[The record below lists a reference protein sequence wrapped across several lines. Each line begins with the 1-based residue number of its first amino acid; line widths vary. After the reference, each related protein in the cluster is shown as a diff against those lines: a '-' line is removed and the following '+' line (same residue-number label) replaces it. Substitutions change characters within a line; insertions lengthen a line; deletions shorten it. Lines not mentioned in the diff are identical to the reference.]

1 MVGHITGVLGF
12 LITSP
17 TLHLHTLAFPNTFY
31 ARQRP
36 AGQIDNLESVTQEI
50 KLMMN
55 PDTAFTAADPNAE
68 IPTFG
73 AKDVGDLTWKNLLD
87 AYSCT
92 ECGRCTD
99 QCPANLTGKK
109 LSPRKV
115 MMDTRD
121 RMEELAAFRKGSG
134 EEHDGKSLISD
145 EYVSVEELR
154 ACTTCNACV
163 EAAGNI
169 NPLDIIIQR
178 EET

>member
-1 MVGHITGVLGF
+1 
-12 LITSP
+12 
-17 TLHLHTLAFPNTFY
+17 
-31 ARQRP
+31 
-36 AGQIDNLESVTQEI
+36 
-50 KLMMN
+50 MMN

-121 RMEELAAFRKGSG
+121 RMEELAAFRKTSG
-134 EEHDGKSLISD
+134 ENHDGKSLLSD

-163 EAAGNI
+163 EACPVMI
-169 NPLDIIIQR
+169 NPLDIIIQMR
-178 EET
+178 RNLILEQSNSPEEWNALFNSIENSNAAWAFPASDRLKWTEN